1 MVQAVRKAAPSPVS
15 GPQEGAQGLGWD
27 EGSPAP
33 DQRTAPRVTLL
44 IRAAKLIAGDEEFL
58 VVLRDVSSHGLKVR
72 TFHPLPADLDY
83 AIELASGERHPIEQ
97 VWQDGEL
104 TGFRFHDQVGLD
116 DLLAEGPAGR
126 RKRPVRLRLEVGI
139 TMFAQGRRSDGLF
152 MDISQHGAC
161 IATDEYLALDERIRI
176 EAPGLPDLT
185 ARVRW
190 RRRPH
195 YGLSFEQLFRLDDL
209 ARLTATQ
216 AQARARRDKPSAME
230 SRLRKGLT
238 DR

>member
-1 MVQAVRKAAPSPVS
+1 MVRTVTNARSSSVAEPHP
-15 GPQEGAQGLGWD
+15 GAQGDGWD

-33 DQRTAPRVTLL
+33 EQRTAPRITLL

-58 VVLRDVSSHGLKVR
+58 VVLRDVSPDGLKVR
-72 TFHPLPADLDY
+72 TFHPLPPEPAY
-83 AIELASGERHPIEQ
+83 AIELASGERHPIEM

-104 TGFRFHDQVGLD
+104 SGFRFHDPVGLER
-116 DLLAEGPAGR
+116 LLAEGPAGK
-126 RKRPVRLRLEVGI
+126 RKRPVRLRLKVGV
-139 TMFAQGRRSDGLF
+139 TMFAGGRRSDGLF

-195 YGLSFEQLFRLDDL
+195 YGLSFEQSFRLDDL
-209 ARLTATQ
+209 ARLTAGQ
-216 AQARARRDKPSAME
+216 AQATARQEKQSPWKANPAT
-230 SRLRKGLT
+230 G
-238 DR
+238 